1 MPSATSTSLAPLLEL
16 TAIAKRYPGV
26 TALDGVDFSLLP
38 GEVHCLCGENGAGKS
53 TLMKI
58 LAGGQRPDAG
68 TISLNGTPMR
78 LRSPHH
84 AQQCGIGMIYQE
96 FNLAPALSVAEN
108 IFLGRAPRRAGLP
121 LIDWRALERD
131 AAALLAKVGIKL
143 DPRKPVRECSVA
155 EQQMIEIAKA
165 LALDARVLIMDE
177 PSATLTD
184 TELAALFAL
193 IRDLRARGLGIVYIS
208 HRLDEIFAIGDRVT
222 VLRDG
227 RRIDTR
233 PIAEVNRDS
242 LIHSMVGRELKDEF
256 PKIAV
261 PPGAERLRV
270 ENLTRRGVFENV
282 SFTLHAG
289 EIVGLTGLVGSGR
302 TEVARAIFGAD
313 PIDSGRLYLDGAEIA
328 PKSPRDAIAAGIGL
342 LPEDRKQQGLV
353 LGMSVRE
360 NTTLANLR
368 ALPGRWRIRRND
380 ERRIAEGYARDLN
393 TKTPSIEQAAVH
405 LSGGN
410 QQKVVL
416 AKWLFTQSR
425 LLIFD
430 EPTRGIDVGAKVSIY
445 QLMND
450 LVTNGAAILMISSEL
465 PEVLGLC
472 DRVLV
477 MHEGRLAGE
486 LPRSQ
491 ATPEAVMRLATGQIS
506 EAIMA

>member
-1 MPSATSTSLAPLLEL
+1 MPSAVAPLLEL
-16 TAIAKRYPGV
+16 TNIAKRYPGV

-38 GEVHCLCGENGAGKS
+38 GEVHCLVGENGAGKS

-68 TISLNGTPMR
+68 EIRLNGEALR
-78 LRSPHH
+78 LRSPQH

-121 LIDWRALERD
+121 LIDWRALERN
-131 AAALLAKVGIKL
+131 AAALLGKVGIRL

-184 TELAALFAL
+184 SEITTLFAL
-193 IRDLRARGLGIVYIS
+193 IRDLRARGLGVVYIS

-227 RRIDTR
+227 RRIGTR
-233 PIAEVNRDS
+233 PIGEVDRDA
-242 LIHSMVGRELKDEF
+242 LIHMMVGRELKDEF
-256 PKIAV
+256 PKV
-261 PPGAERLRV
+261 VSPRGAELLRV
-270 ENLTRRGVFENV
+270 EGLTRRGAFENV
-282 SFTLHAG
+282 SFALHAG
-289 EIVGLTGLVGSGR
+289 EIVGLTGLIGSGR

-313 PIDSGRLYLDGAEIA
+313 PIDAGRLFLDGKPIA

-342 LPEDRKQQGLV
+342 LTEDRKQQGLV
-353 LGMSVRE
+353 LGMCVRE
-360 NTTLANLR
+360 NITLANLR
-368 ALPGRWRIRRND
+368 ALPGGWRIRRAS
-380 ERRIAEGYARDLN
+380 ERRIAEGHVRDLRI
-393 TKTPSIEQAAVH
+393 KTPGVEQAAVH

-425 LLIFD
+425 VLIFD

-445 QLMND
+445 ELMNS
-450 LVTNGAAILMISSEL
+450 LVANGAAILMISSEL
-465 PEVLGLC
+465 PEVLGMC

-486 LPRSQ
+486 LSRAE
-491 ATPEAVMRLATGQIS
+491 ATQESVMRLATGQPRN
-506 EAIMA
+506 